1 MGHERHTVTV
11 FAPVLHLTV
20 TVESGASSADEIHI
34 HPGGQG
40 FWIARM
46 LKHLDE
52 RPLLCGPQGGETG
65 KVLLGLLGQFG
76 MDTSTV
82 EIAQATPAII
92 QDRRS
97 GDREPIAESPNVSL
111 ARHEID
117 DIYGRFLDRALASQV
132 AVVTGQSHEIL
143 PIDFYKRLGHDLAS
157 AEVRVVADLHGP
169 ELWAFLEGGPIDMLK
184 VSDEDLECDGL
195 LSHADAGDDECLAA
209 LERLHDSGAV
219 SIVLSRQH
227 KTALARD
234 GDRLYR
240 ATAPELDPADHR
252 GAGDSMTAGL
262 TVGLRRE
269 LDFDDTVRLGC
280 AAGAAN
286 VTRHGLGSADEGL
299 VPGLAERTKVEA
311 IQGMR
316 A

>member
-1 MGHERHTVTV
+1 MGHEKHTVTV

-20 TVESGASSADEIHI
+20 TVESGASESDEIHI

-65 KVLLGLLGQFG
+65 RVLMGLLGQFG

-97 GDREPIAESPNVSL
+97 GDREPIAESPNVNL

-117 DIYGRFLDRALASQV
+117 DIYGRFLDRAMASAV
-132 AVVTGQSHEIL
+132 AVVTGQSHEIF
-143 PIDFYKRLGHDLAS
+143 PIDFYRRLGHDLSS
-157 AEVRVVADLHGP
+157 AEVCVVADLHGP
-169 ELWAFLEGGPIDMLK
+169 ELWAFLEGGPIDVLK

-195 LSHADAGDDECLAA
+195 LGNADAADEECLATLA
-209 LERLHDSGAV
+209 RLHSSGARA
-219 SIVLSRQH
+219 IVLSRQH

-234 GDRLYR
+234 GDDLYR
-240 ATAPELDPADHR
+240 ANAPELHPADHR

-262 TVGLRRE
+262 TSGTRRG
-269 LDFDDTVRLGC
+269 LDFIGTLRLAC

-286 VTRHGLGSADEGL
+286 VTRHGLGSAEEGL
-299 VPGLAERTKVEA
+299 IPELAERTNVEA
-311 IQGMR
+311 IR
-316 A
+316 AVPA